1 MQKITYLTIFIIIV
15 LSQIGLAQK
24 KPLTHDVYDDWK
36 NIDAPYISNDGQHV
50 VYEVNP
56 AQGDGTLYLHDTDET
71 EPQTFARGKHPAFTH
86 DSRFVAFK
94 IAPPYDSVRHMKLA
108 EKKEAELP
116 KDSLV
121 FVNLEN
127 NQIAGKYERVKSYR
141 LPEKASGWL
150 AFLHESPLDSAAESQ
165 EDSTQ
170 TDQDQLFSVL
180 KEEPD
185 QPEGNELVL
194 VNLETKEEW
203 HYERVDAYFFS
214 EDGRRLAFTQVAG
227 DSTGSAGVK
236 VFTTESQSLLSIDT
250 SHTSY
255 KQLAISRDGN
265 SAAFLASDDSLK
277 AENRYHHLYLWT
289 ENSEATLV
297 ADTTTTALPDNWMV
311 SEHGK
316 VDFSYDGQQ
325 LFFATAP
332 RPVQYAYE
340 EDTTLL
346 DEERVKVDIWSW
358 QDPFIQPMQLEQ
370 QEEEQKRSYKA
381 VYNLVSQQIQQLGN
395 KEIPDIQFDPDKRL
409 SYAIGIDDTPYRK
422 QISWEYPFRRNAYL
436 VDVGTGEAKKFAENT
451 TGYPKLSPGGKYAY
465 WYESN
470 DSSWHAYNIASEKT
484 VNLTKDID
492 ANFYYE
498 LNDVPALPGAYGSAG
513 WTEDDE
519 HILIY
524 DYYDI
529 WKIDP
534 ISLEATNLTNGY
546 GRENAL
552 AFRYQKLDPKAHFI
566 PGNDEIVV
574 SAFNRKTRQSGYF
587 QEHTGNNRPPEK
599 LVLDDYRFYGLQKA
613 QDSDEIIYRKSSF
626 SEFPDVW
633 LSSTD
638 FKNAEELSDAN
649 PQQQD
654 YLWGSA
660 ELVSWKSADGTPL
673 DGILY
678 KPENFDPTRKY
689 PMMVYFYERSSNNLH
704 SHRAPAP
711 SRSIINFSF
720 YVSRGYLLFV
730 PDIVYKEG
738 YPGESALNAV
748 VSGTL
753 NIMEKGF
760 VDPDR
765 IGMQGHSWGG
775 YQSAYI
781 VTRSN
786 LFRAVESGAPVS
798 NMTSA
803 YGGIRWG
810 SGMSRMFQYER
821 TQSRIGGSLW
831 EYPLRYIE
839 NSPLFMA
846 DKIETPLL
854 LLHNDEDTAVP
865 WEQGIELFVA
875 LRRLNKPAWLLN
887 YNGEPHWVT
896 KYHNQKDFT
905 RRMQQFFD
913 HYLKDELAPAWMQK
927 GLPATLKGRT
937 LRYETDNETEVLH
950 QETGK

>member
-1 MQKITYLTIFIIIV
+1 MQKRIYLIFIIAVI
-15 LSQIGLAQK
+15 LTQSGLAQK

-36 NIDAPYISNDGQHV
+36 NIDAPHISNDGQYV

-56 AQGDGTLYLHDTDET
+56 AQGDGTIYLHDTNQA
-71 EPQTFARGKHPAFTH
+71 EPQTFARGKQPAFTH
-86 DSRFVAFK
+86 DSRFVVFK
-94 IAPPYDSVRHMKLA
+94 VTPPYDSVRQMKLA
-108 EKKEAELP
+108 KKREDELP
-116 KDSLV
+116 KDSLI
-121 FVNLEN
+121 FVNLAS
-127 NQIAGKYERVKSYR
+127 NQIAGKYKRVKSYR
-141 LPEKASGWL
+141 LPEKADGWL
-150 AFLHESPLDSAAESQ
+150 AFLHESPLDTATEAQ

-170 TDQDQLFSVL
+170 TDRDQLYSVL
-180 KEEPD
+180 EEKPD

-194 VNLETKEEW
+194 VNLQTNKEW
-203 HYERVDAYFFS
+203 HYERVDEYIFS
-214 EDGRRLAFTQVAG
+214 EDGSRLTFTQVAG
-227 DSTGSAGVK
+227 DSTGSAGVLTFDTK
-236 VFTTESQSLLSIDT
+236 SASLLPIDT
-250 SHTSY
+250 GKVSHS
-255 KQLAISRDGN
+255 QLAINRDG
-265 SAAFLASDDSLK
+265 SSVAYLASEDSLD
-277 AENRYHHLYLWT
+277 ADDRYHHLYMWT
-289 ENSEATLV
+289 ENSEAAMV
-297 ADTTTTALPDNWMV
+297 ADTTTAAFPDGWMV
-311 SEHGK
+311 SEHGS
-316 VDFSYDGQQ
+316 VDFSYDGKQ

-346 DEERVKVDIWSW
+346 DEERVKVDVWSW
-358 QDPFIQPMQLEQ
+358 QDPLIQPMQLEQ
-370 QEEEQKRSYKA
+370 QENEQKRSYDA
-381 VYNLVSQQIQQLGN
+381 VYNMASQEILQLGS
-395 KEIPDIQFDPDKRL
+395 EEVPDIQFDEDKRL
-409 SYAIGIDDTPYRK
+409 TYAIGIDDNPYRK
-422 QISWEYPFRRNAYL
+422 QISWEYPFRRDAYL
-436 VDVGTGEAKKFAENT
+436 VNINTGDTKKFAEST
-451 TGYPKLSPGGKYAY
+451 MGYPRLSPAGNYAY
-465 WYESN
+465 WYENS
-470 DSSWHAYNIASEKT
+470 DSSWYAYNVSSQET
-484 VNLTKDID
+484 VNLTEKID

-498 LNDVPALPGAYGSAG
+498 LNDVPALPESYGLAG
-513 WTEDDE
+513 WTDDDE
-519 HILIY
+519 HILVY

-529 WKIDP
+529 WKINP
-534 ISLEATNLTNGY
+534 TTLEATNLTNGY
-546 GRENAL
+546 GRENEL
-552 AFRYQKLDPKAHFI
+552 AFRYEKLDPEAYFI
-566 PGNDEIVV
+566 PSNDEIIV
-574 SAFNRKTRQSGYF
+574 SAFNRKTKQSGYF
-587 QEHTGNNRPPEK
+587 REHTGNNRPPEK
-599 LVLDDYRFYGLQKA
+599 LILEDYRFYGLQKA
-613 QDSDEIIYRKSSF
+613 QDSNNVIYRKSSF

-633 LSSTD
+633 LSITD
-638 FKNAEELSDAN
+638 FKEAEELSNAN
-649 PQQQD
+649 PEQQD
-654 YLWGSA
+654 YLWGSV

-673 DGILY
+673 DGMLY
-678 KPENFDPTRKY
+678 KPENFDPNKKY
-689 PMMVYFYERSSNNLH
+689 PMMVYFYERNSDNLH
-704 SHRAPAP
+704 SHRAPSP

-730 PDIVYKEG
+730 PDVVYKEG

-753 NIMEKGF
+753 NIMERGF

-854 LLHNDEDTAVP
+854 ILHNDEDTAVP

-875 LRRLNKPAWLLN
+875 LRRLNKPAWMLN

-913 HYLKDELAPAWMQK
+913 YYLKDEPAPAWMK
-927 GLPATLKGRT
+927 DGLPATLKGRT
-937 LRYETDNETEVLH
+937 LRYETTD
-950 QETGK
+950 K

>member
-1 MQKITYLTIFIIIV
+1 MHFKISLII
-15 LSQIGLAQK
+15 LLSSLFSQIGLAQK
-24 KPLTHDVYDDWK
+24 KPLTHEVYDQWK
-36 NIDAPYISNDGQHV
+36 DIDAQQISNNGEHV

-56 AQGDGTLYLHDTDET
+56 AQGDGNLYLHQTNENST
-71 EPQTFARGKHPAFTH
+71 QTFSRGQQPTFTY
-86 DSRFVAFK
+86 DSRFVVFK
-94 IAPPYDSVRHMKLA
+94 IAPPYDTVRHMKLA
-108 EKKEAELP
+108 DKKDEDLP
-116 KDSLV
+116 KDSLA
-121 FVNLEN
+121 FIDLESG
-127 NQIAGKYERVKSYR
+127 QIAGEYERIKSYR
-141 LPEKASGWL
+141 LPEKAGGWL
-150 AFLHESPLDSAAESQ
+150 AFLHESPLDSATES
-165 EDSTQ
+165 EEGSTQ
-170 TDQDQLFSVL
+170 TDNNALTTVL
-180 KEEPD
+180 KVKAD
-185 QPEGNELVL
+185 KPEGNELVL

-203 HYERVDAYFFS
+203 RYERVNSYLFS
-214 EDGRRLAFTQVAG
+214 EDGSRLAFTQVAG
-227 DSTGSAGVK
+227 DSTGSAGVITFDTELQN
-236 VFTTESQSLLSIDT
+236 VFPIDT
-250 SHTSY
+250 GKVSY
-255 KQLAISRDGN
+255 KQLTLSRDG
-265 SAAFLASDDSLK
+265 SSVAFLASEDSLK
-277 AENRYHHLYLWT
+277 ADDRYHHLYLWSE
-289 ENSEATLV
+289 ENETALV
-297 ADTTTTALPDNWMV
+297 ADTSASSLPNNWMV
-311 SEHGK
+311 SEHGSL
-316 VDFSYDGQQ
+316 DFSYDGER

-332 RPVQYAYE
+332 RPVEYAYE
-340 EDTTLL
+340 EDTTIL
-346 DEERVKVDIWSW
+346 DDERVKVDVWSW
-358 QDPFIQPMQLEQ
+358 KDPYIQPMQLERQ
-370 QEEEQKRSYKA
+370 KEEQKRSYAA
-381 VYNLVSQQIQQLGN
+381 VYHLTTQQTSQLGSP
-395 KEIPDIQFDPDKRL
+395 EIPTIRFDRDRRL
-409 SYAIGIDDTPYRK
+409 THAIGIDDTPYRK
-422 QISWEYPFRRNAYL
+422 EISWEYPFRRDAYL
-436 VDVGTGEAKKFAENT
+436 VNINSGETKKIIEKT
-451 TGYPKLSPGGKYAY
+451 TGYPSISPNGGYAY
-465 WYESN
+465 WYEST
-470 DSSWHAYNIASEKT
+470 DSSWHAYHIASEKT
-484 VNLTKDID
+484 INLTQNID

-513 WTEDDE
+513 WTKDDE
-519 HILIY
+519 HILLY

-529 WKIDP
+529 WKVYP
-534 ISLEATNLTNGY
+534 KTLEATNLTNGY
-546 GRENAL
+546 GRENEI
-552 AFRYQKLDPKAHFI
+552 AFRYQQLNPEEYAI
-566 PGNDEIVV
+566 PANDGIVV
-574 SAFNRKTRQSGYF
+574 SAFDRKTKQSGYF
-587 QEHTGNNRPPEK
+587 AEHTGNDRPPEK
-599 LVLDDYRFYGLQKA
+599 LILDNYRFYGLEKA
-613 QDSDEIIYRKSSF
+613 LDSDEVIYRKSSF

-638 FKNAEELSDAN
+638 FGESTELSEAN

-654 YLWGSA
+654 YLWGSV

-673 DGILY
+673 DGLLY
-678 KPENFDPTRKY
+678 KPENFDPNQQY
-689 PMMVYFYERSSNNLH
+689 PMMVYFYERSSDNMH
-704 SHRAPAP
+704 RHRAPAP

-846 DKIETPLL
+846 DKIKTPLL

-875 LRRLNKPAWLLN
+875 LRRLNKPAWMLN

-896 KYHNQKDFT
+896 KYNNQKDFT
-905 RRMQQFFD
+905 KRMQQFFD
-913 HYLKDELAPAWMQK
+913 HYLMDEPAPAWMEE
-927 GLPATLKGRT
+927 GLPAKLKGKT
-937 LRYETDNETEVLH
+937 LRYEVRD
-950 QETGK
+950 Q